1 MTQIAS
7 THNPRLKA
15 LRRLHTRRGRDRS
28 ASFLAEGE
36 DLIAAAHAAGRP
48 CLEGYRLVGSGLG
61 GEGFHDVEA
70 HALAS
75 ASTLGSGTRVLAVYE
90 QRWGAPLGPLCV
102 YLHGVG
108 DPGNVGTILR
118 SAVAFGASSVAFGPG
133 CADPHGPKAV
143 RASMG
148 AIFEVAIAR
157 APALGEL
164 PGELVALA
172 SGAERE
178 LRGPGGEPA
187 RPLTL
192 LVGAERDALP
202 AEVLAACD
210 RVARIP
216 IACDSLNAAMA
227 ATVALYE
234 MTRRGGRDIDT
245 VPAS

>member
-1 MTQIAS
+1 
-7 THNPRLKA
+7 
-15 LRRLHTRRGRDRS
+15 
-28 ASFLAEGE
+28 
-36 DLIAAAHAAGRP
+36 
-48 CLEGYRLVGSGLG
+48 
-61 GEGFHDVEA
+61 
-70 HALAS
+70 
-75 ASTLGSGTRVLAVYE
+75 
-90 QRWGAPLGPLCV
+90 
-102 YLHGVG
+102 
-108 DPGNVGTILR
+108 
-118 SAVAFGASSVAFGPG
+118 
-133 CADPHGPKAV
+133 
-143 RASMG
+143 
-148 AIFEVAIAR
+148 VAIAR

-178 LRGPGGEPA
+178 LRGGRRAA

-192 LVGAERDALP
+192 LVGAERDGLP